1 MIKYLSDEKI
11 AEYVKDTLENPENM
25 IKMLKKYG
33 EVAAYHINHGQ
44 LHLDFDDRSGSS
56 YNNDLLK
63 MMPFDLKHPVCFT
76 SWKGAIYAHSLDN
89 HPMDFT
95 TCKTGD
101 ILTEVIM
108 RYGET
113 TNGEMT
119 K

>member
-1 MIKYLSDEKI
+1 MEKKRLTRNEIYKMVQEARRAPKNVIAMI
-11 AEYVKDTLENPENM
+11 VKH
-25 IKMLKKYG
+25 G
-33 EVAAYHINHGQ
+33 ERAALNVHHGQ

-63 MMPFDLKHPVCFT
+63 MMPFNLKHPVCFT

-113 TNGEMT
+113 TQRCND
-119 K
+119 